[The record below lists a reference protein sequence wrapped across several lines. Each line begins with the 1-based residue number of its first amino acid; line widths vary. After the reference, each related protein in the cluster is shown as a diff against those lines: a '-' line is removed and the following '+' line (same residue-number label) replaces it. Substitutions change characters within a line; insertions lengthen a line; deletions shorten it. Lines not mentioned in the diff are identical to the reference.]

1 MGCGVFEI
9 RARPANAAASEVAF
23 GVLLVLSIATSPRF
37 PPKHDD
43 PRASRRTIARDQRS
57 VKAAGVVLI
66 AASAVTG
73 CSATSGD
80 QQTSAESN
88 SRPATSSPATPDLE
102 AGGPVAL
109 PDGRE
114 LYVRCS
120 GTGSPT
126 VILEAGDLDNTGSYA
141 FAERDIA
148 AVTRTCVY
156 DRANL
161 GSSDPAPGPRQ
172 LSDLVADLEG
182 WIVASGETGPFVLVG
197 TSGGGY
203 ISAGYA
209 VEHPDQ
215 IAGMVFVEV
224 GAPFLDPPPEII
236 EETRPDNPENTE
248 RRDYLQVEKD
258 AWAARRL
265 VGDIPVTVIS
275 NRYSEDEIAEAEFPS
290 ERRGME
296 TNVEQQQGWF
306 VLSPRAE
313 QLVVTTGHAVEEV
326 DPQLVI
332 DAILDVVSAARA
344 EG

>member
-1 MGCGVFEI
+1 M
-9 RARPANAAASEVAF
+9 VAHEQ
-23 GVLLVLSIATSPRF
+23 I
-37 PPKHDD
+37 
-43 PRASRRTIARDQRS
+43 S
-57 VKAAGVVLI
+57 VKAAVLAVVVI
-66 AASAVTG
+66 ASIAVAG
-73 CSATSGD
+73 CSPTSGD
-80 QQTSAESN
+80 EQTSAES
-88 SRPATSSPATPDLE
+88 SSGSATGSPAPDLE
-102 AGGPVAL
+102 AGGRVAL

-114 LYVRCS
+114 LFVRCS

-141 FAERDIA
+141 FAEPDLA

-161 GSSDPAPGPRQ
+161 GSSDPARGPRQ

-182 WIVASGETGPFVLVG
+182 WIDASGETGPFVLVG

-203 ISAGYA
+203 ITAGYA

-224 GAPFLDPPPEII
+224 GAPFVDPPPEII

-275 NRYSEDEIAEAEFPS
+275 NRYSEDEIAAAEFPS

-344 EG
+344 DG